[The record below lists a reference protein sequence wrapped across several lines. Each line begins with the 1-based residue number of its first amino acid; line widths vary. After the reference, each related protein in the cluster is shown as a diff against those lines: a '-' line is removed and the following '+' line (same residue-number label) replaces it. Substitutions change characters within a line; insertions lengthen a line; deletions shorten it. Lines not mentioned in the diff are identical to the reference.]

1 VAGRPLAN
9 IGEMERVR
17 FVMKGGIV
25 YLGDAATERN
35 SVTK

>member
-1 VAGRPLAN
+1 
-9 IGEMERVR
+9 VR